1 MFWNLEP
8 VLSHAGDFISSLDS
22 MSMKP
27 DHAFLRVPYLLVS
40 FMAKGDNTDDDIVW
54 LVERISMLSIRGI
67 SHTSTWKA
75 GDHLQGWYSVIL
87 LYTCQVYI
95 FTSFEKKIVAF
106 TLILNSVSGLI

>member
-22 MSMKP
+22 MSMNP

-54 LVERISMLSIRGI
+54 LVGRISMLSIRSL
-67 SHTSTWKA
+67 SHMPAWK
-75 GDHLQGWYSVIL
+75 LVTICKVEIL
-87 LYTCQVYI
+87 
-95 FTSFEKKIVAF
+95 
-106 TLILNSVSGLI
+106 